1 MKRFTIIFTIAILAI
16 GFVFYTRPD
25 PKPEIVKPEVVEE
38 KVVLDPTLARILIA
52 YEEYI
57 FESLKQTGTP
67 GAAIAIVKDSS
78 IIYLNAFGVKEEG
91 RKDPIDVHTAFRLAS
106 VSKSVT
112 ASLAGILVEDS
123 VFSWDD
129 PVVKF
134 LPEFKL
140 KSEE

>member
-1 MKRFTIIFTIAILAI
+1 M
-16 GFVFYTRPD
+16 
-25 PKPEIVKPEVVEE
+25 
-38 KVVLDPTLARILIA
+38 
-52 YEEYI
+52 
-57 FESLKQTGTP
+57 
-67 GAAIAIVKDSS
+67 
-78 IIYLNAFGVKEEG
+78 KEEG

-140 KSEE
+140 KSEEQTKALTIRHLLSHTTGLPYHAYTNLIEEGDSLTTMMNLLADVDMVGSVGNVYSYQNVAFSIIAEVVKAATGNTFEDEMTKRR